1 MNLLIF
7 IPVKKTHQRLQYK
20 LNYLTLKKKKKGQ
33 DRGEIKVWQIVS
45 QAAGNKA
52 ASGQSSTQIS
62 WGVSESIQ

>member
-7 IPVKKTHQRLQYK
+7 IPE
-20 LNYLTLKKKKKGQ
+20 KKKGQ
-33 DRGEIKVWQIVS
+33 DRGEIKVWQVVS

-62 WGVSESIQ
+62 WGVSKSLYSNKILAILCS